1 MITCL
6 QNVRSIEI
14 RKVHDIHALKFHM
27 YFVRTMEC
35 LQTMCFKLEM
45 TLLNIFD
52 SNNYSNLDIRR
63 CADSYRI
70 KCPSDSI
77 CRGSGLNS
85 IFKI

>member
-6 QNVRSIEI
+6 QHWGLIEI

-35 LQTMCFKLEM
+35 LQTLCFKLEM

-52 SNNYSNLDIRR
+52 SNNYSNLDKRR
-63 CADSYRI
+63 GIDSYCI
-70 KCPSDSI
+70 KCPTVFI
-77 CRGSGLNS
+77 T
-85 IFKI
+85 